1 MGDVIHIA
9 TYGIFR
15 SACSSSTLHWTT
27 HFNRV
32 WDIGSGRLYIHG
44 IFCTGWRGGRSI
56 DISGTLIRI
65 CFRRRSRPCR
75 REG

>member
-44 IFCTGWRGGRSI
+44 IFCTG
-56 DISGTLIRI
+56 
-65 CFRRRSRPCR
+65 
-75 REG
+75 